1 MTLSKKLTLSLAS
14 MAVLGL
20 LAACSNQKAQTP
32 ESSASTQQSSSKVSS
47 SQSSEASKQT
57 EGLDGTYKGTD
68 ENDRITLTI
77 SGNTGTWEED
87 EADGEKES
95 KPVTVNSDNQS
106 LTIGDDTK
114 YYKLDGN
121 QLTIEELKRQSR
133 VFHQRLLAAV
143 EGQLSLASA
152 PEWGEL
158 LQPTAIYLQNSDAA
172 FKEVVEK
179 VLDEHVPDSNDAA
192 SFDATRQFTP
202 DEMAELQRRVAE
214 SNKQVEDF
222 SSPEVDETN
231 EVVSTPVDFGIP
243 DTFESEVAD
252 FPTSAPVDEDFDL
265 QPESTGEINLN
276 ETQTF
281 KLNISE

>member
-1 MTLSKKLTLSLAS
+1 L
-14 MAVLGL
+14 VL
-20 LAACSNQKAQTP
+20 NQKAQTP

-121 QLTIEELKRQSR
+121 QLT
-133 VFHQRLLAAV
+133 
-143 EGQLSLASA
+143 
-152 PEWGEL
+152 
-158 LQPTAIYLQNSDAA
+158 
-172 FKEVVEK
+172 
-179 VLDEHVPDSNDAA
+179 
-192 SFDATRQFTP
+192 
-202 DEMAELQRRVAE
+202 
-214 SNKQVEDF
+214 VEDDDHD
-222 SSPEVDETN
+222 PN
-231 EVVSTPVDFGIP
+231 
-243 DTFESEVAD
+243 DTVIL
-252 FPTSAPVDEDFDL
+252 T
-265 QPESTGEINLN
+265 
-276 ETQTF
+276 
-281 KLNISE
+281 K

>member
-95 KPVTVNSDNQS
+95 KPVTIHADNHT
-106 LTIGDDTK
+106 LTVGDDLK
-114 YYKLDGN
+114 FYKLEGN
-121 QLTIEELKRQSR
+121 QLTIEDDDRD
-133 VFHQRLLAAV
+133 
-143 EGQLSLASA
+143 
-152 PEWGEL
+152 P
-158 LQPTAIYLQNSDAA
+158 SDTI
-172 FKEVVEK
+172 
-179 VLDEHVPDSNDAA
+179 VL
-192 SFDATRQFTP
+192 T
-202 DEMAELQRRVAE
+202 
-214 SNKQVEDF
+214 K
-222 SSPEVDETN
+222 
-231 EVVSTPVDFGIP
+231 
-243 DTFESEVAD
+243 
-252 FPTSAPVDEDFDL
+252 
-265 QPESTGEINLN
+265 
-276 ETQTF
+276 
-281 KLNISE
+281 

>member
-95 KPVTVNSDNQS
+95 KPVTIHADNHT
-106 LTIGDDTK
+106 LTVGDDLK
-114 YYKLDGN
+114 YYKLEGN
-121 QLTIEELKRQSR
+121 QLTIENDDRD
-133 VFHQRLLAAV
+133 
-143 EGQLSLASA
+143 
-152 PEWGEL
+152 P
-158 LQPTAIYLQNSDAA
+158 SDTI
-172 FKEVVEK
+172 
-179 VLDEHVPDSNDAA
+179 VL
-192 SFDATRQFTP
+192 T
-202 DEMAELQRRVAE
+202 
-214 SNKQVEDF
+214 K
-222 SSPEVDETN
+222 
-231 EVVSTPVDFGIP
+231 
-243 DTFESEVAD
+243 
-252 FPTSAPVDEDFDL
+252 
-265 QPESTGEINLN
+265 
-276 ETQTF
+276 
-281 KLNISE
+281 

>member
-95 KPVTVNSDNQS
+95 KSVTVNPDNQS

-114 YYKLDGN
+114 FYKLDGN
-121 QLTIEELKRQSR
+121 QLTIEDDDRD
-133 VFHQRLLAAV
+133 
-143 EGQLSLASA
+143 
-152 PEWGEL
+152 PND
-158 LQPTAIYLQNSDAA
+158 T
-172 FKEVVEK
+172 VVLTK
-179 VLDEHVPDSNDAA
+179 
-192 SFDATRQFTP
+192 
-202 DEMAELQRRVAE
+202 
-214 SNKQVEDF
+214 
-222 SSPEVDETN
+222 
-231 EVVSTPVDFGIP
+231 
-243 DTFESEVAD
+243 
-252 FPTSAPVDEDFDL
+252 
-265 QPESTGEINLN
+265 
-276 ETQTF
+276 
-281 KLNISE
+281 